1 MISMLDAGTAPG
13 GVMDKAM
20 MKRLLD
26 LGITDAAA
34 QNALSM
40 LASGGADEVALSDR
54 VELLLDLTRAC
65 GSLQNA
71 KLAYSLALR
80 SDEEL
85 NPTTV
90 GLLTSALRHCECV
103 PAAVRL
109 WKAAVGAKVTEV
121 DNLVTAARLGE
132 NGAEQIRILALLKA
146 QPEKVSQ
153 AAELSRRLSAPGWHA
168 EGSWGTYFDEQR
180 GTVWW
185 DYARPIQR
193 RNFGM
198 TLACDPVE
206 LKQKLGA
213 HLAFEA
219 RSEITGTTDRCH
231 LEVSADGTRW
241 DKVLKFDGVSDW
253 TTHRLN
259 LSHFQ
264 DQKLYIRFHVLTG
277 GQRVGRGIEL
287 ASLRLETVPVA
298 AQRPV
303 SLAAGPGWR
312 AGAEGTASWQAW
324 QSEIEVSSE
333 SFEVGKDSAA
343 TVVLESKMASSSAF
357 AEALLEVRDSFDRS
371 LAQLRLDGAGDWT
384 QRIVPLPDTAG
395 PGSYRLRL
403 WSRFAARKPEDGF
416 WVRRLTL
423 MTGVPEESQTLLL
436 DGAPEDGSHERKA
449 LLALLEQKGAA
460 ELEKLYR
467 LRAGLPSLQAALALS
482 SVVEEDTQIPALLA
496 LFATLG
502 EEAVSAFTMLKEL
515 TQGED
520 LYLQARVLLA
530 SGMLEYP
537 STRDHLGAGLL
548 PAEEFEAQCRLYLT
562 LRQSWTE
569 EQARRGLSLLLTPIG
584 GEDLAARSERFLNLL
599 EENPRPDELFA
610 AWEKAWG

>member
-1 MISMLDAGTAPG
+1 MLDAGTAPG
-13 GVMDKAM
+13 KVMDKAM

-40 LASGGADEVALSDR
+40 LASGGAVEVPLDDR

-80 SDEEL
+80 SEEEL

-90 GLLTSALRHCECV
+90 GLLTSALRHCDCV

-109 WKAAVGAKVTEV
+109 WKAAVGARVSTAE
-121 DNLVTAARLGE
+121 DLVTAARLGE
-132 NGAEQIRILALLKA
+132 NGAEQIRILSLLKE
-146 QPEKVSQ
+146 QPEKASQ
-153 AAELSRRLSAPGWHA
+153 AAALSRRLSAPGWHA

-185 DYARPIQR
+185 DYARPAQR
-193 RNFGM
+193 RTFGM

-206 LKQKLGA
+206 LKQRLGA
-213 HLAFEA
+213 HLVFQA
-219 RSEITGTTDRCH
+219 RTEITGTTDRCH
-231 LEVSADGTRW
+231 LEVSPDGARW
-241 DKVLKFDGVSDW
+241 EKVLKFDGVVDW

-264 DQKLYIRFHVLTG
+264 DQKLYLRFNVLTG
-277 GQRVGRGIEL
+277 GQRVGRGIEI
-287 ASLRLETVPVA
+287 AALRLETVPVA
-298 AQRPV
+298 AQRPI
-303 SLAAGPGWR
+303 LLKACPGWQ
-312 AGAEGTASWQAW
+312 AAAEGSASWQARE
-324 QSEIEVSSE
+324 SEVAALSQE
-333 SFEVGKDSAA
+333 FEVTEGTAA

-357 AEALLEVRDSFDRS
+357 AEALLEVLDSSDRAV
-371 LAQLRLDGAGDWT
+371 AQLRLDGAADWT
-384 QRIVPLPDTAG
+384 QRIIPLP
-395 PGSYRLRL
+395 GSAPTGVYRLRL

-423 MTGVPEESQTLLL
+423 MTGLPDESKTLWL
-436 DGAPEDGSHERKA
+436 DGAPEDGIQERKA
-449 LLALLEQKGAA
+449 LLALLEQKSAT

-482 SVVEEDTQIPALLA
+482 AVVEEDSQIPALLA

-502 EEAVSAFTMLKEL
+502 EEAVSAFTMLKDL
-515 TQGED
+515 AQGED

-530 SGMLEYP
+530 SGMQEYP

-569 EQARRGLSLLLTPIG
+569 EQARKGLSLLLTPIG
-584 GEDLAARSERFLNLL
+584 GEGLATRSDRFLRLL
-599 EENPRPDELFA
+599 GEHPQPDPLFA
-610 AWEKAWG
+610 AWEKAWN